1 MRKRFRHKK
10 RSCGL
15 CKPHKRG
22 RAGRWTAREA
32 QALAIGER
40 EIAHSTRQAVNCE
53 NATGDDAAAPAG
65 AGSRMRGARATFAP
79 A

>member
-1 MRKRFRHKK
+1 MRKRFRNKK

-15 CKPHKRG
+15 CKPHQRG

-40 EIAHSTRQAVNCE
+40 EIAQFTRQAVDGE
-53 NATGDDAAAPAG
+53 NATGDDAVVPAG
-65 AGSRMRGARATFAP
+65 AGSGTPGARENSAP